1 MPKPSRKDWERI
13 SQDFLLH
20 SGFPNCFGA
29 LDGKHIYI
37 KCPPNSGSQYF
48 CYKHRF
54 TLVLLALT
62 DINRKFLYIDVGAYG
77 KQSDGGVF
85 KISSLYREIVNQTLD
100 LPPAKPFPGLSE
112 NMPYV
117 MVADDAFPLSHYL
130 MKPYPKKEPSNLT
143 GHTNLLSYYGL
154 EEYYRKMTRKKLIDK
169 LDEYEDLLGENLNI
183 PGYVDNSSLKFLIDH
198 PPICGKEIRTL
209 SSSAFAGFRL
219 NPGTL
224 PLQYQTLAK
233 KAANINKSTHQNYS
247 AYSSQTYSALDHQP
261 FVKLMSGEKDP
272 LGTHTDQS
280 HEPELLPQRRKI
292 EHKDRKKIKKAK
304 LDN

>member
-1 MPKPSRKDWERI
+1 MNFQNPLNLNNDNDELMPNIIPGSTSYNSEAFKSEPTKAI
-13 SQDFLLH
+13 VT
-20 SGFPNCFGA
+20 
-29 LDGKHIYI
+29 I
-37 KCPPNSGSQYF
+37 KRNP
-48 CYKHRF
+48 
-54 TLVLLALT
+54 LT
-62 DINRKFLYIDVGAYG
+62 VRTVPI
-77 KQSDGGVF
+77 
-85 KISSLYREIVNQTLD
+85 
-100 LPPAKPFPGLSE
+100 PF
-112 NMPYV
+112 
-117 MVADDAFPLSHYL
+117 YL
-130 MKPYPKKEPSNLT
+130 MKELPKPSNLT